1 MLSKA
6 VQRGV
11 CAAMAVVAL
20 VAGVSSTAGAQT
32 LNDSNRGNIT
42 FTGAFDFLNAY
53 MFRGLR
59 QDDTGLIMW
68 PSIDAGIRLQS
79 GTGAVKNTVLH
90 VGSWNS
96 LHTGLAGLDGPTH
109 RLWYESDFYTTL
121 ALGLGGGL
129 GIGATYTAY
138 TSPNSSFSTVKEL
151 AFKVAA
157 DDSIAPAGVVLRP
170 YGLVAFELDTHPG
183 LGQADGGFN
192 AGTYLEVGAAPGWTD
207 TPIAVT
213 FPIKVGLS
221 LRNYY
226 ELAGVDHQFG
236 FLSLG
241 ANASVPFGGM
251 TRYGAWNVHGG
262 VEFLSLGDTPEAFNA
277 GDQSKLIGSVGIGL
291 SY

>member
-1 MLSKA
+1 MLSRA
-6 VQRGV
+6 VRRGV

-20 VAGVSSTAGAQT
+20 VACVTATAGAQT
-32 LNDSNRGNIT
+32 LNDTNRGNIT

-59 QDDTGLIMW
+59 QDDTRLIMW
-68 PSIDAGIRLQS
+68 PSIEAGIRLQS

-96 LHTGLAGLDGPTH
+96 LHTGITGSAGPTH

-121 ALGLGGGL
+121 ALALGDGLGL
-129 GIGATYTAY
+129 GATYTAY

-157 DDSIAPAGVVLRP
+157 DDSIAPAGLVLRP
-170 YGLVAFELDTHPG
+170 YGLVAFELDTRPG
-183 LGQADGGFN
+183 LGQADGGLK
-192 AGTYLEVGAAPGWTD
+192 AGTYLEIGAAPGWAD
-207 TPIAVT
+207 APVAIT
-213 FPIKVGLS
+213 FPIKVGVS
-221 LRNYY
+221 LHHYY

-241 ANASVPFGGM
+241 ANATVPFGG
-251 TRYGAWNVHGG
+251 TTSYGAWNVHGG

-277 GDQSKLIGSVGIGL
+277 GDQSELVGSVGIGF